1 MSDLAAG
8 TVRKTALYERHRALS
23 AKMTDFHGW
32 EMPLYYTSILEEHKA
47 VREALGV
54 FDISH
59 MGQVL
64 VTGPD
69 AIEQLNNVV
78 TSDLAQVGEGRAC
91 YTLLLNERGGILDD
105 LIIYRL
111 GESDLLVIVNCA
123 NRASDTEWLRSHC
136 RGSVTVTDISDGRSI
151 LAVQGP
157 RANRVLEE
165 ILDARVAGLGRFGV
179 APIRT
184 MGTDACLART
194 GYTGGDGFELFLPDQ
209 HARKLWDLILLQAK
223 PLGALPVGLGARDTL
238 RVEAGLRLY
247 GTDMDAATTPLEAGL
262 AWTVA
267 LHKPRFIGKEA
278 LLKQQEAGVTRKFVG
293 FELSQG
299 PVPRQGAELLADA
312 GGGAGLPAP
321 DALLRSAKQSEA
333 SGAQAGLRRVGLV
346 TSGTFSPILNRP
358 LGMGYVE
365 PAFAKPGTMLTL
377 TVRTQ
382 RYAATVVKLPF
393 WKGETTPPV
402 AEWQSGKVAKLPP
415 GHSATSPLGH

>member
-1 MSDLAAG
+1 MTQSFNAAIG
-8 TVRKTALYERHRALS
+8 LRKTALYERHRALG

-69 AIEQLNNVV
+69 ALEQLNGVV
-78 TSDLAQVGEGRAC
+78 VSDLAQVGEGRAC

-136 RGSVTVTDISDGRSI
+136 RGSVTVTDISDGRAI

-157 RANRVLEE
+157 RASRVLEQ

-247 GTDMDAATTPLEAGL
+247 GGDMDEATTPLEAGL

-267 LHKPRFIGKEA
+267 LHKRRFIGKDA
-278 LLKQQEAGVTRKFVG
+278 LLKQQETGVTRKFVG

-312 GGGAGLPAP
+312 GGARPGQPDVGGRAGGAL
-321 DALLRSAKQSEA
+321 
-333 SGAQAGLRRVGLV
+333 LRRVGTV
-346 TSGTFSPILNRP
+346 TSGTFSPILSRP

-365 PAFAKPGTMLTL
+365 PAFAKPGTALTL
-377 TVRTQ
+377 TVRAQ

-393 WKGETTPPV
+393 WKGESQQAVMKRPGGQV
-402 AEWQSGKVAKLPP
+402 AERRS
-415 GHSATSPLGH
+415 SAT

>member
-1 MSDLAAG
+1 MSDASIGL
-8 TVRKTALYERHRALS
+8 RRTALYERHRTLG

-64 VTGPD
+64 VTGPE
-69 AIEQLNNVV
+69 ALEQLNGVV

-111 GESDLLVIVNCA
+111 GAADLLIIVNCA
-123 NRASDTEWLRSHC
+123 NRVSDTEWLRSHC
-136 RGSVTVTDISDGRSI
+136 RGDVTITDISDGRVI

-157 RANRVLEE
+157 RASRVLEQ

-194 GYTGGDGFELFLPDQ
+194 GYTGGDGFELFLPDK

-247 GTDMDAATTPLEAGL
+247 GGDMDEATTPLEAGL

-267 LHKPRFIGKEA
+267 FHKPRFIGRDA
-278 LLKQQEAGVTRKFVG
+278 LLKHQEAGVTRKVVG

-312 GGGAGLPAP
+312 GGGAGLRP
-321 DALLRSAKQSEA
+321 
-333 SGAQAGLRRVGLV
+333 VGTV
-346 TSGTFSPILNRP
+346 TSGTFSPILSRP

-365 PAFAKPGTMLTL
+365 PAFAKPGTALML
-377 TVRTQ
+377 TVRAQ

-393 WKGETTPPV
+393 WKGETQPQV
-402 AEWQSGKVAKLPP
+402 MEWPGGQVAKLPS
-415 GHSATSPLGH
+415 GRSTT